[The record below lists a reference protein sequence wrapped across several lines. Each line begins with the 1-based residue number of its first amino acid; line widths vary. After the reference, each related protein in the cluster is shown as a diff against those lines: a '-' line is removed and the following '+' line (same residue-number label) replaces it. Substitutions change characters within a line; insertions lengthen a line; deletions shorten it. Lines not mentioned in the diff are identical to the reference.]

1 MIEFRNI
8 SKVYKMGEV
17 EFVALKG
24 VFITVQK
31 GDFISIMGPSG
42 SGKST
47 LMNIIGCL
55 DTPSEGSYYLDGEN
69 VSGLTFDQ
77 LSTIR
82 NRKVGFVFQNFNLLP
97 YASAY
102 ENIELPMLF
111 NGKKNAER
119 KRRVN
124 ELLEMVGLSPWA
136 KHRPTEMSGGQQQR
150 VAIARALAMDPPIIL
165 ADEPTGNLDSK
176 SGHEIMEIF
185 SRLWK
190 GGPDHS
196 HGDARPGHRRLFP
209 KHHSPA
215 GRSRPGEW
223 RRSLILSFCF
233 FERSVIQEK
242 MPEKNTPPFI
252 KLSFEQNTNEWLSWR
267 REGIGASDAPVIMG
281 HSPWQKES
289 ELLLLKTGRK
299 TEAPPTWPCSAA
311 RGWNRWPAWPMSTIP
326 ASM

>member
-55 DTPSEGSYYLDGEN
+55 DTPSEGSYYLEGEN

-82 NRKVGFVFQNFNLLP
+82 NRKVGFVFQNFNLLA

-111 NGKKNAER
+111 NGKKGAER

-136 KHRPTEMSGGQQQR
+136 RHRPTEMSGGQQQR

-176 SGHEIMEIF
+176 SGHEIMDIF
-185 SRLWK
+185 SRLWNE
-190 GGPDHS
+190 GRTILMVTHD
-196 HGDARPGHRRLFP
+196 
-209 KHHSPA
+209 PA
-215 GRSRPGEW
+215 
-223 RRSLILSFCF
+223 I
-233 FERSVIQEK
+233 
-242 MPEKNTPPFI
+242 
-252 KLSFEQNTNEWLSWR
+252 
-267 REGIGASDAPVIMG
+267 ASY
-281 HSPWQKES
+281 SK
-289 ELLLLKTGRK
+289 
-299 TEAPPTWPCSAA
+299 
-311 RGWNRWPAWPMSTIP
+311 STIRLLDG
-326 ASM
+326 AVQANGRAH

>member
-31 GDFISIMGPSG
+31 GDFLSIMGPSG

-55 DTPSEGSYYLDGEN
+55 DTPTEGSYYLDGEN

-102 ENIELPMLF
+102 ENIELTMLL
-111 NGKKNAER
+111 NGKKGAER
-119 KRRVN
+119 KARVN
-124 ELLEMVGLSPWA
+124 ELLEMVGLAPWA

-150 VAIARALAMDPPIIL
+150 GAIARAPAMDPPIIL

-176 SGHEIMEIF
+176 SGQEIMEIF
-185 SRLWK
+185 SQLWK
-190 GGPDHS
+190 GGRTILRVTHDP
-196 HGDARPGHRRLFP
+196 
-209 KHHSPA
+209 
-215 GRSRPGEW
+215 
-223 RRSLILSFCF
+223 LIAAF
-233 FERSVIQEK
+233 
-242 MPEKNTPPFI
+242 
-252 KLSFEQNTNEWLSWR
+252 
-267 REGIGASDAPVIMG
+267 
-281 HSPWQKES
+281 S
-289 ELLLLKTGRK
+289 E
-299 TEAPPTWPCSAA
+299 
-311 RGWNRWPAWPMSTIP
+311 STIHLLDG
-326 ASM
+326 AVQENGAAH

>member
-55 DTPSEGSYYLDGEN
+55 DTPSEGSYYLEGEN

-82 NRKVGFVFQNFNLLP
+82 NRKVGFVFQNFNLLA

-111 NGKKNAER
+111 NGKKGAER

-136 KHRPTEMSGGQQQR
+136 RHRPTEMSGGQQQR

-176 SGHEIMEIF
+176 SGHEIMDIF
-185 SRLWK
+185 SRLWNE
-190 GGPDHS
+190 GRTILMVTHD
-196 HGDARPGHRRLFP
+196 
-209 KHHSPA
+209 PA
-215 GRSRPGEW
+215 
-223 RRSLILSFCF
+223 I
-233 FERSVIQEK
+233 
-242 MPEKNTPPFI
+242 
-252 KLSFEQNTNEWLSWR
+252 
-267 REGIGASDAPVIMG
+267 
-281 HSPWQKES
+281 
-289 ELLLLKTGRK
+289 
-299 TEAPPTWPCSAA
+299 AA
-311 RGWNRWPAWPMSTIP
+311 FSKSTIRLLDG
-326 ASM
+326 AVQANGSAH

>member
-24 VFITVQK
+24 VFIAVKK

-55 DTPSEGSYYLDGEN
+55 DTPTEGSYYLDGEN

-119 KRRVN
+119 KARVN
-124 ELLEMVGLSPWA
+124 ELLDMVGLTPWA

-185 SRLWK
+185 SQLWK
-190 GGPDHS
+190 NGRTILMVTHD
-196 HGDARPGHRRLFP
+196 
-209 KHHSPA
+209 PA
-215 GRSRPGEW
+215 
-223 RRSLILSFCF
+223 I
-233 FERSVIQEK
+233 
-242 MPEKNTPPFI
+242 
-252 KLSFEQNTNEWLSWR
+252 
-267 REGIGASDAPVIMG
+267 
-281 HSPWQKES
+281 
-289 ELLLLKTGRK
+289 
-299 TEAPPTWPCSAA
+299 AA
-311 RGWNRWPAWPMSTIP
+311 FSKSTIRLLDG
-326 ASM
+326 AVQENGTAH